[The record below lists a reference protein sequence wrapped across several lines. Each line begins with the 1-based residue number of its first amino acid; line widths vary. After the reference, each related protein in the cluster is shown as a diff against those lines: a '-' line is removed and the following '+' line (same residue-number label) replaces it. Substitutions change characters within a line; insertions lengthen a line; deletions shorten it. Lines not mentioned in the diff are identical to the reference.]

1 MNPWEPDGP
10 NASRREGGMRFFS
23 WFSGDSVTEAD
34 VRAEIWKLGTR
45 HRGQPLEGALE
56 ELKAPDLPAREASL
70 LRACVRKLRRA

>member
-1 MNPWEPDGP
+1 MMPWDSEDP
-10 NASRREGGMRFFS
+10 NASRREGGMRLFS
-23 WFSGDSVTEAD
+23 WFSADPVTDAD

-56 ELKAPDLPAREASL
+56 ELKAPDLSSRNASL